1 MKEQR
6 HFTRLTS
13 REAVGGK
20 KEKER
25 KRVWCANMSSVSVQT
40 SQSSGVKGHGDQT
53 VPSRQTVKGLKCV
66 CVCCRRSYVDDGVF
80 EFDVKS
86 VVGDGDDGIVRSA
99 QKLHTLAL

>member
-1 MKEQR
+1 M
-6 HFTRLTS
+6 
-13 REAVGGK
+13 GGK
-20 KEKER
+20 KEKKSLVCQHELSLCSDLPELWGQRSRRSNRAEQTDCER
-25 KRVWCANMSSVSVQT
+25 TEVCV
-40 SQSSGVKGHGDQT
+40 
-53 VPSRQTVKGLKCV
+53 CV